1 MLDLVRASGVDPANT
16 SRMLDFGCGA
26 GRLTRHLQFL
36 AEGREIFGVDVSAEH
51 IKWCQAN
58 LAPPFRFATTTTI
71 PHLPF
76 QDRFF
81 DLICCGSVFTHIDDL
96 AEAWLLELGRILAP
110 EGRLYLTIHD
120 NHTIQLLEGRER
132 NHWLSE
138 LVRNSDLYRKGQDNL
153 GMLVIYR
160 DTLSQVFYDLDFF
173 LKLAQQAFE
182 VVSVT
187 EEAYHYQT
195 GIILRRRQPH
205 SEAKYADGSKVH

>member
-1 MLDLVRASGVDPANT
+1 MDG
-16 SRMLDFGCGA
+16 
-26 GRLTRHLQFL
+26 
-36 AEGREIFGVDVSAEH
+36 
-51 IKWCQAN
+51 
-58 LAPPFRFATTTTI
+58 
-71 PHLPF
+71 
-76 QDRFF
+76 
-81 DLICCGSVFTHIDDL
+81 
-96 AEAWLLELGRILAP
+96 ILAP

-195 GIILRRRQPH
+195 GIVLRRRQPH
-205 SEAKYADGSKVH
+205 SEAKCADGSKVH